1 MQIAGLGSIQP
12 YYYNMNVLNT
22 NSLNK
27 ISGISDNLNSRK
39 TDFTGLT
46 SDSEELINQNPLR
59 PGQSSNFMD
68 ILNSQLM
75 MSRTNQSRI
84 MVQPDTV
91 QPEAVSPEPEQT
103 VPNVASNEQQ
113 SDTIMNR
120 RVPNEMMLQML
131 YGL

>member
-84 MVQPDTV
+84 MVQP
-91 QPEAVSPEPEQT
+91 EAVSPEPEQT

>member
-84 MVQPDTV
+84 MVP
-91 QPEAVSPEPEQT
+91 PEAVSPEPEQT
-103 VPNVASNEQQ
+103 VPNVASSEQQ

>member
-1 MQIAGLGSIQP
+1 MQITGLGSIQP

-46 SDSEELINQNPLR
+46 SDNEELINQNPLR

-91 QPEAVSPEPEQT
+91 PAEAVEAEQA
-103 VPNVASNEQQ
+103 VQNVASNEQQ